1 MKKSILIELRAAVAI
16 DDYVQKKDYVQSRID
31 DYSRGLKIFFNKIDT
46 SKCDVVFVE
55 NTCKDEDQLPQQI
68 LDSIPK
74 GTFLFVKKKNDYGK
88 YNNGGGDIE
97 MWKEYQEQIREY
109 DYFFHYEPRMILDD
123 ASMIESFLKN
133 PRNLFCIE
141 DNTAFPCVKTGYFG
155 VKVSDFMEYLDSI
168 DLDEFAPPPPKDGV
182 NIENS
187 MRDFW
192 ETRDTDFQSDI
203 KYCTRRWYDATFG
216 SGYSKY

>member
-1 MKKSILIELRAAVAI
+1 MKILIELRAAV
-16 DDYVQKKDYVQSRID
+16 DVSDYKYGNDYVQSRID
-31 DYSRGLKIFFNKIDT
+31 DYSRGLKIFFDKVDT

-55 NTCKDEDQLPQQI
+55 NTHESEDDLPQEVK
-68 LDSIPK
+68 DAIPA
-74 GTFLFVKKKNDYGK
+74 GTFMFVKHKNDYGK

-97 MWKEYQEQIREY
+97 MWKECQEQISEY

-123 ASMIESFLKN
+123 ASMIESFLNN
-133 PRNLFCIE
+133 PRNLFCVE
-141 DNTAFPCVKTGYFG
+141 DNTVFPCVKTGYFG
-155 VKVSDFMEYLDSI
+155 VKVVDFIEYLDGI
-168 DLDEFAPPPPKDGV
+168 NLDEFAPPPPKDGV

-192 ETRDTDFQSDI
+192 ETKDTDFQPDI
-203 KYCTRRWYDATFG
+203 KYCTRRWYNESYG

>member
-1 MKKSILIELRAAVAI
+1 MKILIELRAAI
-16 DDYVQKKDYVQSRID
+16 DVSDYKYGNDYVQSRID
-31 DYSRGLKIFFNKIDT
+31 DYSRGLKIFFDKVDT

-55 NTCKDEDQLPQQI
+55 NTCESEHNLPQEI
-68 LDSIPK
+68 KDSIPT
-74 GTFLFVKKKNDYGK
+74 GTFMYVKHKNDYGK

-97 MWKEYQEQIREY
+97 MWKEYQEKISEY

-123 ASMIESFLKN
+123 SSMIESFLNN
-133 PRNLFCIE
+133 PRNIFCIE
-141 DNTAFPCVKTGYFG
+141 DNTVLPCVKTGYFG
-155 VKVSDFMEYLDSI
+155 VKVSDFIEYLDGI

-192 ETRDTDFQSDI
+192 ETKDTDFQPDV
-203 KYCTRRWYDATFG
+203 KYCTRRWYNEGYG